1 MSRIVL
7 YFVFLLLLS
16 SCGQSDK
23 SVENTNSKIL
33 FEEIKPIQ
41 EQLNPNTQINLSK
54 FVKDNSFINNNTNNN
69 GNINFEPAFKK
80 KKTFKFSKIK
90 QFNSIDT
97 EILFIKNN
105 DLIYFDNKGTI
116 FRINENFEILWKV
129 NHYSKKE
136 RKLNPI
142 LYFNYIN
149 NKIFAVDTL
158 SNIFSLNLEN
168 GELIWKSESNS
179 PFNSNVAVKTDRFVT
194 VDFDNVIRCFS
205 VIDGSELWNFQTEN
219 TFIKSQKKLSVLI
232 DNDVV
237 YSMNNLGDLTA
248 LNINDGSLVWQTP
261 TQSNE
266 IILSAFSLVNSEMV
280 LDNKSIYFSN
290 NKNDFFSIDKKTG
303 IIKWKQTINSG
314 LKSTISE
321 NYIFIISE
329 EGYLFIIDKDNGN
342 IIRATDVFSKFK
354 KRDKITP
361 IGFIVAKNRAYVST
375 NNGRIVKV
383 NLLNSEIEEIIKLN
397 NEKISRP
404 FINNGNIFLIKNNA
418 IIKSN

>member
-41 EQLNPNTQINLSK
+41 EQLNPNIQINLSK
-54 FVKDNSFINNNTNNN
+54 LVKDNSFVNNITNNN
-69 GNINFEPAFKK
+69 GNINFEPTFEK

-97 EILFIKNN
+97 EILFIQNN

-116 FRINENFEILWKV
+116 FRINENFEILWKI

-142 LYFNYIN
+142 LYFNYIDN
-149 NKIFAVDTL
+149 RLLVVDTL
-158 SNIFSLNLEN
+158 SNIFSINLEN
-168 GELIWKSESNS
+168 GQLIWNTESMS
-179 PFNSNVAVKTDRFVT
+179 PFNSNVTVQADKFIT

-205 VIDGSELWNFQTEN
+205 VIDGNELWNFKTEN
-219 TFIKSQKKLSVLI
+219 TFIKSQKKLSI
-232 DNDVV
+232 IIKDENV
-237 YSMNNLGDLTA
+237 YSLNNLGDLTA
-248 LNINDGSLVWQTP
+248 LNVNDGSLVWQTP

-266 IILSAFSLVNSEMV
+266 IFLNAFSLKNSEMI
-280 LDNKSIYFSN
+280 LNNETIYFSN
-290 NKNDFFSIDKKTG
+290 NKNELFSIDSRTG
-303 IIKWKQTINSG
+303 IVKWKQTVNSS
-314 LKSTISE
+314 LKPTISE
-321 NYIFIISE
+321 NYIFNISE
-329 EGYLFIIDKDNGN
+329 EGYLFVIDIETGS
-342 IIRATDVFSKFK
+342 IIRITDVFSNFK
-354 KRDKITP
+354 KREKVKP
-361 IGFIVAKNRAYVST
+361 IGFVIAKNKIYLST
-375 NNGRIVKV
+375 DNGRILIINLTNSQTEKV
-383 NLLNSEIEEIIKLN
+383 IKFN

-404 FINNGNIFLIKNNA
+404 FVNNANFFVIKNNG
-418 IIKSN
+418 IIRSN

>member
-23 SVENTNSKIL
+23 SLKNTNSKIL
-33 FEEIKPIQ
+33 FEEIRPIQ
-41 EQLNPNTQINLSK
+41 EQLNPNIQINLSK
-54 FVKDNSFINNNTNNN
+54 FVKDNSFVNNITNNN
-69 GNINFEPAFKK
+69 GNINFEPTFKK

-205 VIDGSELWNFQTEN
+205 ADDGNELWNFKTEN
-219 TFIKSQKKLSVLI
+219 TFIKSQKKLSIVI
-232 DNDVV
+232 KDDIV
-237 YSMNNLGDLTA
+237 YSLNNLGDLTA
-248 LNINDGSLVWQTP
+248 LNITDGSLVWQTP

-266 IILSAFSLVNSEMV
+266 IFLNAFSLKNSEMI
-280 LDNKSIYFSN
+280 LNNETIYFSN
-290 NKNDFFSIDKKTG
+290 NKNELFSVDSRTG
-303 IIKWKQTINSG
+303 IVKWKQTVNSS
-314 LKSTISE
+314 LKPTISE
-321 NYIFIISE
+321 NYIFNISE
-329 EGYLFIIDKDNGN
+329 EGYLFVIDIETGN
-342 IIRATDVFSKFK
+342 IIRITDVFSTFK
-354 KRDKITP
+354 KREKIKP
-361 IGFIVAKNRAYVST
+361 IGFVVAKNKIYLST
-375 NNGRIVKV
+375 NNGRIMII
-383 NLLNSEIEEIIKLN
+383 NLTNSEIENVIKFN

-404 FINNGNIFLIKNNA
+404 FINNANIFLIKNNG
-418 IIKSN
+418 IIRSN